1 MADIKQYR
9 MEKNEEMQNYMTDV
23 RKDHA
28 EFSDEF
34 SDESTGRY
42 RQMLNGRE
50 QHLRAPKEILQ

>member
-1 MADIKQYR
+1 
-9 MEKNEEMQNYMTDV
+9 MTDV

-42 RQMLNGRE
+42 RQMLNEKRT
-50 QHLRAPKEILQ
+50 ASKSTKEILQ